1 MMLLLVIPLLSQV
14 SALSLGYTH
23 AIHLCRV
30 ENEVRGEMAVK
41 LVDLL
46 LNSQK

>member
-1 MMLLLVIPLLSQV
+1 MMLLLVIPLLSLV
-14 SALSLGYTH
+14 STLPPGYSQAH
-23 AIHLCRV
+23 HQ
-30 ENEVRGEMAVK
+30 VRGEMAVK